1 MQINKNKKDKKNLYF
16 SGEFWIWN
24 NHGSVYNSSNF
35 RQLLA
40 YFIDSL
46 YLHPLKPIK
55 LLGIV
60 KNIGGGDIQEM
71 IRKELIQQELRF
83 NIFELGFIRFDHSTH
98 SLLKVPVFRSGIG
111 SNTFSTGIRCFRDQ
125 LMVNHFD

>member
-60 KNIGGGDIQEM
+60 KNIGGG
-71 IRKELIQQELRF
+71 RY
-83 NIFELGFIRFDHSTH
+83 S
-98 SLLKVPVFRSGIG
+98 
-111 SNTFSTGIRCFRDQ
+111 RDDKKRINPTRIA
-125 LMVNHFD
+125 V